1 MERHCNKKRSCEP
14 EYNAL
19 FPLAESKKLSL
30 GCRYYFIENTDE
42 SFISSLHRIHKI
54 KLVTSFNEPLNIIKN
69 DMTKYDDSLYM
80 SMFIEKNLT
89 NSIKMIEDS
98 PLESTRL
105 ADLRSAASSRD
116 MSAAGSTPIGDLCQ
130 SSILLASKGTELT
143 TCNDRHKSPI
153 GVEPVADMSLRPS
166 APLRGDKKVQH
177 SWELRELQKVAGSRQ
192 SAQTYK
198 GESILTTC
206 AATLCSRRESTE
218 LTNSFSPTKHCKQ
231 LCAEAQAYEDRSNR
245 VEEEGEKEEEEG
257 EEEEEI
263 VRDPKD
269 AHIIYVNGTR
279 FYQCPEC
286 EGRYTRKENLIK
298 HLKKPEK
305 CQDKKTY
312 NESLMKSTYIAQF
325 NQFINNNNIQNVQ
338 NVQNNQMNKNTFNY
352 AICDFFKEDYRY
364 DHIKDDIFE
373 KRDFFLLNN
382 FFGKLLENDAN
393 KNVYFDNKSA
403 FLYTGNAIKR
413 IPVDRASYI
422 IIEKIDKA
430 LRHFLYDKA
439 CLSSEELTAIER
451 YYTVLQ
457 RKFCNDTTYREYD
470 PETHTYQPCK
480 TGHSWTRDV
489 CISEMSKCLYPHK
502 ELMMKM
508 FREMG
513 CDNSEIDS
521 YMKIAIEGYESER
534 MRLKHFVDDGKQFK

>member
-1 MERHCNKKRSCEP
+1 M
-14 EYNAL
+14 
-19 FPLAESKKLSL
+19 
-30 GCRYYFIENTDE
+30 
-42 SFISSLHRIHKI
+42 
-54 KLVTSFNEPLNIIKN
+54 
-69 DMTKYDDSLYM
+69 
-80 SMFIEKNLT
+80 
-89 NSIKMIEDS
+89 
-98 PLESTRL
+98 
-105 ADLRSAASSRD
+105 
-116 MSAAGSTPIGDLCQ
+116 STPCNSVFDLKIEP
-130 SSILLASKGTELT
+130 SEL
-143 TCNDRHKSPI
+143 
-153 GVEPVADMSLRPS
+153 
-166 APLRGDKKVQH
+166 
-177 SWELRELQKVAGSRQ
+177 
-192 SAQTYK
+192 
-198 GESILTTC
+198 
-206 AATLCSRRESTE
+206 
-218 LTNSFSPTKHCKQ
+218 KQ
-231 LCAEAQAYEDRSNR
+231 ICDRSLDRANR
-245 VEEEGEKEEEEG
+245 EEEEEKE

-269 AHIIYVNGTR
+269 AHIIYVNGKR

-286 EGRYTRKENLIK
+286 EGRYTRKENLLK

-312 NESLMKSTYIAQF
+312 NESLMKSTYIAKF
-325 NQFINNNNIQNVQ
+325 NQFINNNNIQNVQNVQ

-413 IPVDRASYI
+413 VPVDRASYI

-534 MRLKHFVDDGKQFK
+534 MRLKHFVDDGRQFK